1 MSEYQ
6 LKIMQIVD
14 FARCRIYRQFVQ
26 TLISDRSIRTHGG
39 SALFYFTVLNSYAN
53 YRTSYERIDGHG
65 FKVYPGEWVVTIK
78 QLCKWFRTRFYWQ
91 AIEILENLQ
100 KKHLIEYISLHRGNV
115 IKYRVTNWA
124 DNNTVLD
131 YNCPCEKDS
140 GFFFM
145 SISSSHELVSS
156 ERCSEMDIVLDLWMS
171 TIYNDSQ
178 VQGSD
183 VGPVVYFRNGTGSP
197 LVNYTELSKRW
208 GISRSTVG
216 RILKHLEA
224 MKYIQLISFPGR
236 KGSVIYLQNYLS
248 TMFQISDVLIDKEE
262 VAMVLNINITLPVEG
277 MHENALPAQE
287 HEVSVPEDLASV
299 SKQHIEIIL
308 QKMAKVLDSQGLSCF
323 RCPKSKYKLFPLS
336 DDCLGNSLPP
346 LYKTEE
352 IHFGMTVLCG
362 NDKPIRT
369 FELTLSPLECSP
381 ERR

>member
-1 MSEYQ
+1 MTEYQ

-26 TLISDRSIRTHGG
+26 TLISDRSIRTNGG
-39 SALFYFTVLNSYAN
+39 SDLYYYTVLNSYAN
-53 YRTSYERIDGHG
+53 YRTCYYKLDGHNY
-65 FKVYPGEWVVTIK
+65 KVYPGEWVVTIK
-78 QLCKWFRTRFYWQ
+78 ELCKWFRTRFHWQ

-100 KKHLIEYISLHRGNV
+100 KKHLITYISLYRGSV
-115 IKYRVTNWA
+115 VKYKVTNWA

-131 YNCPCEKDS
+131 YNCPCEKES

-145 SISSSHELVSS
+145 SISSAHELITS

-197 LVNYTELSKRW
+197 LSNYSELSKRW

-216 RILKHLEA
+216 RILKRLET

-248 TMFQISDVLIDKEE
+248 TMFQISDILIDKEE
-262 VAMVLNINITLPVEG
+262 VAMVLNINITLPVDG
-277 MHENALPAQE
+277 IHENALPAQE

-352 IHFGMTVLCG
+352 IRFGMTVLCS